1 MVRLSLLDEQ
11 SDPAL
16 ATLAQRI
23 RDQRGGKLLELYQ
36 VLLHSPKVAE
46 AWLGFFTVLRQQC
59 ELDARWRELA
69 ILHVAVLNDARYEFE
84 QHVPF
89 ALAAGVT
96 QGQIDSLADWRS
108 ADCHGVVERAVLGYT
123 EAMTRS
129 IRVSDEVFAEVRR
142 YFPSAQ
148 IVELTATIGG
158 YNLVSRF
165 LEALRIGHG

>member
-108 ADCHGVVERAVLGYT
+108 ADCHGVERAVLGYT

>member
-1 MVRLSLLDEQ
+1 MPRLSLLDDTT
-11 SDPAL
+11 DPSL
-16 ATLAQRI
+16 SVLAQRI

-36 VLLHSPKVAE
+36 VLLHSPKVAA
-46 AWLGFFTVLRQQC
+46 AWLGLFTVLRQQC

-69 ILHVAVLNDARYEFE
+69 ILQVAVLNDAPYEFT

-89 ALAAGVT
+89 ALAAGVG
-96 QGQIDSLADWRS
+96 QAQIDALANWQT
-108 ADCHGVVERAVLGYT
+108 ATCYGPVERAVLGYA

-129 IRVSDEVFAEVRR
+129 IQVSDEVFAEVRR

-148 IVELTATIGG
+148 IVELTATVGG

-165 LEALRIGHG
+165 LEALRIGHT